1 MKKKVFWAIVRY
13 TLVLAISMFVFMTV
27 GCSTDDDPVLQTQRG
42 SISGL
47 VLDSN
52 NKAVKGAI
60 VTSNRSLYKAE
71 TDEMGRYMF
80 TSLDTGHHYLTVERD
95 GYFLGSST
103 VELGYGQ
110 TLYDVNIMVEGM
122 EKMISAT
129 VDVKEKTSVVLNIKC
144 YEKMCVSVSY
154 REMARM
160 PSVTEPTSEMALQ
173 HRITLNNLY
182 PGAEY
187 YYTVTGKTADG
198 RTFTTENTSFKTV
211 YLYDVDGAPESPEN
225 FKITQSFNGPNLS
238 WEYNGKDPI
247 QGFRIYRSEN
257 GGKMILLRDEK
268 DVFPSQT
275 SIIDDCVFGGRY
287 YTYNVYAVDFEGNLS
302 EIPAKKSFVPTGSI
316 SENLVWKKEW
326 SPIDIEGDIR
336 VPPLYTL
343 TIEPGTSIRFLAETD
358 NSTGFKKNMCEFIV
372 EGTLIARGTENEPIK
387 LLSQSSV
394 PLKDD
399 WDGIRFLSTDEK
411 NKSEISNVIISGAE
425 TGLEIYG
432 NNVNVSNYKARYC
445 KTGLAL
451 LTASGTVISGISA
464 EDCENGI
471 RAESTFNCS
480 ISDFEITGC
489 ENGVI
494 LINNSDFTLSD
505 FDARNCL
512 TAGVR
517 SSDKTNTIIRNAVI
531 QSRKNGITLSG
542 DKCDIQFVTVDAENG
557 DLIEGA
563 SDAVI
568 MNNIIVNLASAATG
582 TGIEDMSSSG
592 NAYPY
597 NNIYG
602 FKNATLNCTQLGAS
616 VYNIDPMF
624 MGMQG
629 GTKYDYHLGSNSGLL
644 NVASNRGQIGAYG
657 HE

>member
-1 MKKKVFWAIVRY
+1 MRKKVFWAVVKY
-13 TLVLAISMFVFMTV
+13 TMFLFVSLFVILTV
-27 GCSTDDDPVLQTQRG
+27 GCSTDDNPVLQTQRG

-80 TSLDTGHHYLTVERD
+80 TSLDTGHHYLTAERD

-110 TLYDVNIMVEGM
+110 TLYGINIMVEGM
-122 EKMISAT
+122 EKMISSSVA
-129 VDVKEKTSVVLNIKC
+129 VREKTSAVLDIKC
-144 YEKMCVSVSY
+144 YEKMSVSVSY
-154 REMARM
+154 REMSRM
-160 PSVTEPTSEMALQ
+160 PSVTEPTSEMNTQ

-198 RTFTTENTSFKTV
+198 RSFTTENMSFKTV
-211 YLYDVDGAPESPEN
+211 NLYDVDGAPDSPEN
-225 FKITQSFNGPNLS
+225 FKITQTFDGPKLS

-257 GGKMILLRDEK
+257 GGKMVLLREEN
-268 DVFPSQT
+268 DVFSSQT
-275 SIIDDCVFGGRY
+275 SIVDDCVFAGRY
-287 YTYNVYAVDFEGNLS
+287 YTYDVYAVDYEGNLS
-302 EIPAKKSFVPTGSI
+302 EIPAKKSFIPTGSV
-316 SENLVWKKEW
+316 SENIVWKKEW

-336 VPPLYTL
+336 IPPLYTL
-343 TIEPGTSIRFLAETD
+343 TIEPGTSIRFLAESD
-358 NSTGFKKNMCEFIV
+358 ISTGFKKSLCEFVV
-372 EGTLIARGTENEPIK
+372 EGTLIACGTEDEPIK
-387 LLSQSSV
+387 FLSQSSI

-399 WDGIRFLSTDEK
+399 WDGIRFLSSDEK
-411 NKSEISNVIISGAE
+411 NKSEINHVIISGAD

-432 NNVNVSNYKARYC
+432 NNIKVNNYKARYC

-451 LTASGTVISGISA
+451 LTASGTTLTGFSV
-464 EDCENGI
+464 EDCETGLK
-471 RAESTFNCS
+471 AEGTTNC
-480 ISDFEITGC
+480 
-489 ENGVI
+489 
-494 LINNSDFTLSD
+494 LIAD
-505 FDARNCL
+505 FDAVNCDTAVVLNNNISLRLNNFDVRNCY
-512 TAGVR
+512 TAGLR
-517 SSDKTNTIIRNAVI
+517 SSDKIDTIIRNAVI
-531 QSRKNGITLSG
+531 HSLKNGLTISG
-542 DKCDIQFVTVDAENG
+542 DKCNVQFVTIDAENG
-557 DLIEGA
+557 ILLEGA

-568 MNNIIVNLASAATG
+568 MNNIIVNMTSNG
-582 TGIEDMSSSG
+582 SGNGIEDMSASG
-592 NAYPY
+592 KAYTY

-602 FKNATLNCTQLGAS
+602 FRNATVNCTQLGAS

-624 MGMQG
+624 MGLQG
-629 GTKYDYHLGSNSGLL
+629 SKYDYHLSSISGLL

-657 HE
+657 CE

>member
-1 MKKKVFWAIVRY
+1 MKKRVFWAVFRY
-13 TLVLAISMFVFMTV
+13 TMIFIISIFVIATV
-27 GCSTDDDPVLQTQRG
+27 GCQIDDDPVLQTQRG

-47 VLDSN
+47 VLDTN

-60 VTSNRSLYKAE
+60 ITSNRSLYKAE

-110 TLYDVNIMVEGM
+110 TLYDINIIVEGM

-129 VDVKEKTSVVLNIKC
+129 VPVIDKTSAVLDIKC
-144 YEKMCVSVSY
+144 HEKMSVSVSY
-154 REMARM
+154 RELTRM
-160 PSVTEPTSEMALQ
+160 ISTTEPTAEMATQ

-187 YYTVTGKTADG
+187 YFTVTGKTADG
-198 RTFTTENTSFKTV
+198 RTFTTDNTSFKTV
-211 YLYDVDGAPESPEN
+211 HLYDVEGAPESPEN
-225 FKITQSFNGPNLS
+225 FKISQSLNGPELS

-257 GGKMILLRDEK
+257 DGKMTLLRDEK
-268 DVFPSQT
+268 DVFSSQT
-275 SIIDDCVFGGRY
+275 SIVDDCIFAGRY
-287 YTYNVYAVDFEGNLS
+287 YTYNVYAVDYEGNLS
-302 EIPAKKSFVPTGSI
+302 EVPAKKSFIPTGSI

-326 SPIDIEGDIR
+326 GPIDIEGDLRI
-336 VPPLYTL
+336 PPLFTL
-343 TIEPGTSIRFLAETD
+343 TIEPGTSIRFMAESD
-358 NSTGFKKNMCEFIV
+358 ISTGFKKNVCEFIV
-372 EGTLIARGTENEPIK
+372 EGTLIARGTESEPIK
-387 LLSQSSV
+387 FLSQASV

-411 NKSEISNVIISGAE
+411 SKSEISNVIISGAD

-432 NNVNVSNYKARYC
+432 NNVIVNNYLARYC

-451 LTASGTVISGISA
+451 LTASGTAINSIVT
-464 EDCENGI
+464 EDCEIGI
-471 RAESTFNCS
+471 KAESTTNCVL
-480 ISDFEITGC
+480 SDFEMTNCDVGVVLNNNTG
-489 ENGVI
+489 
-494 LINNSDFTLSD
+494 LRIND
-505 FDARNCL
+505 FDIRNSM

-517 SSDKTNTIIRNAVI
+517 SSDKTDTVIRNAVI
-531 QSRKNGITLSG
+531 HSLKNGLTISG
-542 DKCDIQFVTVDAENG
+542 DKCDVQFVTIDAENG
-557 DLIEGA
+557 ILLEGA
-563 SDAVI
+563 SDAII
-568 MNNIIVNLASAATG
+568 MNNIIANMHSAELG
-582 TGIEDMSSSG
+582 VGIEDMSGSG
-592 NAYPY
+592 KSYTY

-602 FKNATLNCTQLGAS
+602 FKYATLNCNQLGAS

-624 MGMQG
+624 MGDQ
-629 GTKYDYHLGSNSGLL
+629 GTKYDYHLRSNSGLN
-644 NVASNRGQIGAYG
+644 NVASNKGQIGAYG

>member
-1 MKKKVFWAIVRY
+1 MKKRLFWAVIRY
-13 TLVLAISMFVFMTV
+13 SLVLVISMFVILTV
-27 GCSTDDDPVLQTQRG
+27 GCTIEDDPVLQTQRG

-52 NKAVKGAI
+52 KKGVQGAI

-80 TSLDTGHHYLTVERD
+80 TSLDTGHHYLTAERD

-110 TLYDVNIMVEGM
+110 TLFDVNIMVEGM

-129 VDVKEKTSVVLNIKC
+129 VDVKEKTSVVLNVKC
-144 YEKMCVSVSY
+144 YEEMSVSVSY
-154 REMARM
+154 REMSRM
-160 PSVTEPTSEMALQ
+160 PSVTEPTVEMAKQ

-182 PGAEY
+182 PGSEY
-187 YYTVTGKTADG
+187 YFTVTGKTADG
-198 RTFTTENTSFKTV
+198 RTFTTENTRFKTV
-211 YLYDVDGAPESPEN
+211 HLNDVDGAPESPEN
-225 FKITQSFNGPNLS
+225 VKISQTFNGPMIS

-247 QGFRIYRSEN
+247 QGFRIYRGEN
-257 GGKMILLRDEK
+257 GGNMILLRDET

-275 SIIDDCVFGGRY
+275 SIVDDCVFAGRY
-287 YTYNVYAVDFEGNLS
+287 YTYNVYAVDYEGNLS

-358 NSTGFKKNMCEFIV
+358 SSTGFKKSLCEFMV
-372 EGTLIARGTENEPIK
+372 EGTLIACGTENEPIK
-387 LLSQSSV
+387 FLSQSSV

-411 NKSEISNVIISGAE
+411 SKSEISHVIISGAD

-432 NNVNVSNYKARYC
+432 NNVVVNNYKARYC

-451 LTASGTVISGISA
+451 LTASGTAITGISA

-471 RAESTFNCS
+471 RVESTFNCL
-480 ISDFEITGC
+480 ISNFVTSGC

-494 LINNSDFTLSD
+494 LINNTGLRLSD
-505 FDARNCL
+505 FEAKNCL

-517 SSDKTNTIIRNAVI
+517 SSDKTETVIRNAIVH
-531 QSRKNGITLSG
+531 SLNNGMTISG
-542 DKCDIQFVTVDAENG
+542 DKCDVQFVTVDAANG
-557 DLIEGA
+557 ILLEGA
-563 SDAVI
+563 SDAVV
-568 MNNIIVNLASAATG
+568 MNNIIVNITSAGTG
-582 TGIEDMSSSG
+582 TGLEDMSGGG

-629 GTKYDYHLGSNSGLL
+629 TEYDYHLRSNSGLL
-644 NVASNRGQIGAYG
+644 NVASNHGQIGAYG

>member
-1 MKKKVFWAIVRY
+1 MKKKVFWAVVRY
-13 TLVLAISMFVFMTV
+13 SLVFVISMFVIMVV

-42 SISGL
+42 SVSGL
-47 VLDSN
+47 VLDAN
-52 NKAVKGAI
+52 NKGVKGAI

-80 TSLDTGHHYLTVERD
+80 TSLDTGHHYLTAERD

-110 TLYDVNIMVEGM
+110 TLYDVNIIVEGM
-122 EKMISAT
+122 EKMISST

-144 YEKMCVSVSY
+144 YEKMSVSVSY
-154 REMARM
+154 REMSRM
-160 PSVTEPTSEMALQ
+160 PSVTEPTAEMATQ

-211 YLYDVDGAPESPEN
+211 HLYDVEGAPESPEN
-225 FKITQSFNGPNLS
+225 LKISQTFNGPELS

-275 SIIDDCVFGGRY
+275 SIVDDCVFGGRY
-287 YTYNVYAVDFEGNLS
+287 YTYNIYAVDYEGNLS
-302 EIPAKKSFVPTGSI
+302 EIPARKSFVPTGSI

-326 SPIDIEGDIR
+326 SPIDIEGDLR

-343 TIEPGTSIRFLAETD
+343 TIEPGTSIRFLAESD
-358 NSTGFKKNMCEFIV
+358 SSTGFKKSVCEFIV
-372 EGTLIARGTENEPIK
+372 EGTLIARGTESEPIK
-387 LLSQSSV
+387 FLSQSSV

-411 NKSEISNVIISGAE
+411 NKSEIDHVIISGAE

-432 NNVNVSNYKARYC
+432 NNTTVSNFKARYC

-451 LTASGTVISGISA
+451 MTASGTTIMGVSA

-471 RAESTFNCS
+471 KVESTFNCHV
-480 ISDFEITGC
+480 SDFVTSRC

-494 LINNSDFTLSD
+494 LVNNTDLRISD
-505 FDARNCL
+505 FDVRDSL

-517 SSDKTNTIIRNAVI
+517 SSDKTGTIIRNAVVH
-531 QSRKNGITLSG
+531 SLKNGMTISG
-542 DKCDIQFVTVDAENG
+542 NNCDVQFITVDAENG
-557 DLIEGA
+557 IILEGA
-563 SDAVI
+563 FDAVV
-568 MNNIIVNLASAATG
+568 MNNIIVNLSSEGTG
-582 TGIEDMSSSG
+582 TGLEDMLASG

-629 GTKYDYHLGSNSGLL
+629 TEYDYHLSSISGLL

>member
-1 MKKKVFWAIVRY
+1 MKKKLFWAVVRY
-13 TLVLAISMFVFMTV
+13 TLVLFVSVFVMMAV
-27 GCSTDDDPVLQTQRG
+27 GCATDDDPVLQTQRG
-42 SISGL
+42 SVSGL

-52 NKAVKGAI
+52 NKGVKGAI

-80 TSLDTGHHYLTVERD
+80 TSLDTGHHYLTAERD

-110 TLYDVNIMVEGM
+110 TLYDVNIIVEGM

-129 VDVKEKTSVVLNIKC
+129 AAVIDKTSAVLDIKC
-144 YEKMCVSVSY
+144 YEKMSVSVSY

-160 PSVTEPTSEMALQ
+160 PSVTEPTAEMATQ

-187 YYTVTGKTADG
+187 YFTVTGKTADG
-198 RTFTTENTSFKTV
+198 RTFTTDNTSFKTV

-225 FKITQSFNGPNLS
+225 FKISQTFNGPQLS

-257 GGKMILLRDEK
+257 GGNMILLRDEK

-275 SIIDDCVFGGRY
+275 SIVDDCVFAGRY
-287 YTYNVYAVDFEGNLS
+287 YTYNVYAVDYEGNLS
-302 EIPAKKSFVPTGSI
+302 EIPAKKSYIPTGSI
-316 SENLVWKKEW
+316 SENIVWKKAW

-343 TIEPGTSIRFLAETD
+343 TIESGTTIRFLAESD
-358 NSTGFKKNMCEFIV
+358 SSTGFKKSLCDFVV
-372 EGTLIARGTENEPIK
+372 EGTLIARGTENDPIVF
-387 LLSQSSV
+387 LSQSSI

-411 NKSEISNVIISGAE
+411 NKSEIDHVIISGAE

-432 NNVNVSNYKARYC
+432 NNTIVSNYKARYC
-445 KTGLAL
+445 KNGLAL
-451 LTASGTVISGISA
+451 LTASGTSITGFSI
-464 EDCENGI
+464 EDCDIGI
-471 RAESTFNCS
+471 KAEATTNCL
-480 ISDFEITGC
+480 IADFEANNCDTAVVL
-489 ENGVI
+489 NNNTS
-494 LINNSDFTLSD
+494 LRINN
-505 FDARNCL
+505 FDVRNCL
-512 TAGVR
+512 TTGIR
-517 SSDKTNTIIRNAVI
+517 SSDKTDTLIRNAVVH
-531 QSRKNGITLSG
+531 SLKNGITIG
-542 DKCDIQFVTVDAENG
+542 GNKCNVQFVTVDAENG
-557 DLIEGA
+557 ILVEGA
-563 SDAVI
+563 SEPVI
-568 MNNIIVNLASAATG
+568 MNNIIVNLASNG
-582 TGIEDMSSSG
+582 MGNGIEDMSNSG
-592 NAYPY
+592 NAYTY

-602 FKNATLNCTQLGAS
+602 FKTATLGCTQLGAS
-616 VYNIDPMF
+616 VYNIEPMF
-624 MGMQG
+624 IGLQG
-629 GTKYDYHLGSNSGLL
+629 SKYDYHLSDISGLL

-657 HE
+657 CE

>member
-1 MKKKVFWAIVRY
+1 MKKKVFWAVVRY
-13 TLVLAISMFVFMTV
+13 SLVLVFSMFVIMTV
-27 GCSTDDDPVLQTQRG
+27 GCQIDDDPVLQTQRG
-42 SISGL
+42 SVSGL
-47 VLDSN
+47 VLDTN
-52 NKAVKGAI
+52 NKGVKGAI

-80 TSLDTGHHYLTVERD
+80 TSLDTGHHYLTAERD

-110 TLYDVNIMVEGM
+110 TLYDVNIIVEGM
-122 EKMISAT
+122 EKMISST

-144 YEKMCVSVSY
+144 YEKMSVSVSY
-154 REMARM
+154 REMSRM
-160 PSVTEPTSEMALQ
+160 PSVTEPTAEMATQ

-211 YLYDVDGAPESPEN
+211 HLYDVEGAPESPEN
-225 FKITQSFNGPNLS
+225 LMITQALNGPQLS

-268 DVFPSQT
+268 DVFSSQT
-275 SIIDDCVFGGRY
+275 SIVDDCVFGGRY
-287 YTYNVYAVDFEGNLS
+287 YTYNIYAVDYEGNLS

-343 TIEPGTSIRFLAETD
+343 TIEPGTSIRFLAESD
-358 NSTGFKKNMCEFIV
+358 SSTGFKKNVCEFIV

-387 LLSQSSV
+387 FLSQSSV

-411 NKSEISNVIISGAE
+411 NKSEIEHVIISGAD

-432 NNVNVSNYKARYC
+432 NNTTVSNYKARYC

-451 LTASGTVISGISA
+451 MTASGTSLMGMSA

-471 RAESTFNCS
+471 KVESTFNCS
-480 ISDFEITGC
+480 VSDFTATRC

-494 LINNSDFTLSD
+494 LVNNTDLRVSD
-505 FDARNCL
+505 FDVRDSL

-517 SSDKTNTIIRNAVI
+517 SSDKTGTIIRNAVVH
-531 QSRKNGITLSG
+531 SLKNGVTISG
-542 DKCDIQFVTVDAENG
+542 NKCDVQFITVDAENG
-557 DLIEGA
+557 IILEGA
-563 SDAVI
+563 SDAVV
-568 MNNIIVNLASAATG
+568 MNNIIVNLSSNGTG
-582 TGIEDMSSSG
+582 TGLEDMSASG

-624 MGMQG
+624 IGMQV
-629 GTKYDYHLGSNSGLL
+629 TEYDYHLSSISGLL